1 MRGLLTRGELA
12 ESERFFSSCSCHGDL
27 HVGTMAGADSDD
39 EPIYRSVSSHDACV
53 NTRNMMMAPPPSR
66 QPSGSGSPSSVSPS
80 MPGLM
85 ARSGFPHSV
94 FVSHASSRE
103 VGTEEG
109 VLDELVDC
117 LADEWARIKLG
128 NTELR
133 SSCTSVAQNSLTIS
147 NMNKLM
153 AQMAVDLDGSGGA
166 ASPQI
171 ETRNN
176 EGEGIVRCGPRSYRR
191 SGTVAATSMPSV
203 PMLAHAAAPPPLLP
217 PLASPSAMGSPD
229 ILPPCVESS
238 VSSSTPV
245 IVIAAGEDAD
255 DKEVADDNEDA
266 EDRPVDSSSGAA
278 ASADTGRSS
287 PRVSPM
293 ALAPGS
299 KRSRSFL
306 SEFIVQPLQ
315 PAKQRS
321 APSSRSSPT
330 AEQQRVQQ
338 LRELI
343 AAEKAEREA
352 LLVQFR
358 ENQSTLARLQE
369 VNAFLLAEVARLK
382 AQRGAL
388 EETSSGPSPWSS
400 K

>member
-1 MRGLLTRGELA
+1 
-12 ESERFFSSCSCHGDL
+12 
-27 HVGTMAGADSDD
+27 MAGADSDD

-153 AQMAVDLDGSGGA
+153 AQMAVDLDGAGGA

-176 EGEGIVRCGPRSYRR
+176 EGEGIVRCGPRSYRG

-229 ILPPCVESS
+229 ILPPRVESS

-245 IVIAAGEDAD
+245 IVIAAGEDTDEKEDAD
-255 DKEVADDNEDA
+255 DKEDE
-266 EDRPVDSSSGAA
+266 EDRPFNPFNPISGAA

-287 PRVSPM
+287 PRMSPM
-293 ALAPGS
+293 ALAPGMAPDSQQSRCDLGGS

-358 ENQSTLARLQE
+358 ENQRTLARLQE
-369 VNAFLLAEVARLK
+369 VNASLLAEVARLK

-388 EETSSGPSPWSS
+388 EEPSSSVA
-400 K
+400 